1 MIGVLDRLLL
11 ERLFLDRLLPERLNA
26 SGSKRPEEKRPSTVD
41 VDEVTRP
48 IPGKPSGRKR
58 QRFEELSWSSDD
70 RRLGARDTSA
80 AQRAHIG
87 RGATRSRQTH
97 RAVTIWIDNDLKQ
110 VYFIKLMDL
119 DLV

>member
-1 MIGVLDRLLL
+1 M
-11 ERLFLDRLLPERLNA
+11 N
-26 SGSKRPEEKRPSTVD
+26 VD
-41 VDEVTRP
+41 VDEVTLP
-48 IPGKPSGRKR
+48 IAGTPSGRKR

-80 AQRAHIG
+80 AQHAHIG